1 MSEKGSYNP
10 FGDVV
15 GQIESR
21 LGSRGEELRELAARP
36 LQTDEYR
43 QAEMEVLLEMVQ
55 LLADVAENTGGT
67 TRRSTTIVKVG
78 DDTDAS
84 VGTAPGTEPH
94 GTESGVAASYF
105 STGVDGVTVAEP
117 EWNVAEFGLTA
128 EEVNVRHTGNVDIS
142 LVDPTNDA
150 DATIP
155 LFEESSVTLGEF
167 EGAGATRLFYRLP
180 PRASSA
186 NTIYIL
192 AQ

>member
-67 TRRSTTIVKVG
+67 TRRSTTIVK
-78 DDTDAS
+78 DRKS
-84 VGTAPGTEPH
+84 V
-94 GTESGVAASYF
+94 V
-105 STGVDGVTVAEP
+105 
-117 EWNVAEFGLTA
+117 
-128 EEVNVRHTGNVDIS
+128 
-142 LVDPTNDA
+142 
-150 DATIP
+150 
-155 LFEESSVTLGEF
+155 
-167 EGAGATRLFYRLP
+167 
-180 PRASSA
+180 
-186 NTIYIL
+186 
-192 AQ
+192 